1 MNENGQISAKSCHN
15 FFILGMKNI
24 SILKLNYTSIVHIPN
39 VKCTQF
45 PFASIYLDDFKF
57 IIKEIF
63 SRLLF
68 QEPHSVKIL
77 SKKTLQKTLISRRTH
92 YTNVLS
98 DMLVAMKIYLSD
110 FSTFF
115 YSCLQLPPRDKPF
128 PSGIMFEK
136 GSNQNNFALNT

>member
-24 SILKLNYTSIVHIPN
+24 SILKLNYTSMVHIPN
-39 VKCTQF
+39 VQNTQF
-45 PFASIYLDDFKF
+45 PFASIELDDFKF

-77 SKKTLQKTLISRRTH
+77 SKKHCNKR
-92 YTNVLS
+92 
-98 DMLVAMKIYLSD
+98 
-110 FSTFF
+110 
-115 YSCLQLPPRDKPF
+115 
-128 PSGIMFEK
+128 
-136 GSNQNNFALNT
+136 